1 MKRIGIAL
9 GGGGAKGFCHI
20 EFLRAI
26 EELGYQ
32 PSVISGTSIGAV
44 IGGMYASGLSPDDIQ
59 RVINDLKLFEIGKM
73 VDLSIFS
80 LSGLIKGKSLE
91 QFFLKTL
98 PVNDFSQTR
107 IPLKIVATD
116 FWKREEVVME
126 RGPLITAMRASMSL
140 PGIFEP
146 VVADGRVLVDGGCV
160 NPVPYDIIRAEC
172 DILIAVDVSGTKV
185 PSVPDTPPNMLEG
198 IFTTFQIMQASIVE
212 SMMEKHKPDL
222 YVKPELKNVR
232 MLEFYKY
239 DEIKNGVEGDIRQFK
254 EDVRKLMKSFLGIF

>member
-26 EELGYQ
+26 EELGYK

-44 IGGMYASGLSPDDIQ
+44 IGAMYASGLSPDNIQ
-59 RVINDLKLFEIGKM
+59 SVISDLKLFEIGKL

-80 LSGLIKGKSLE
+80 LSGLVKGKSLE

-98 PVNDFSQTR
+98 PVSNFSQLR

-116 FWKREEVVME
+116 FWKREEVVIE
-126 RGPLITAMRASMSL
+126 HGPLVTAMRASMSL

-160 NPVPYDIIRAEC
+160 NPVPYDIIRADC
-172 DILIAVDVSGTKV
+172 DILIAIDVSGTKV
-185 PSVPDTPPNMLEG
+185 PPGPDTPPNMLEG

-222 YVKPELKNVR
+222 YIKPELMNVR

-239 DEIKNGVEGDIRQFK
+239 DEIKKGVENDILKFK
-254 EDVRKLMKSFLGIF
+254 DGLKKLIKPFMGIF